1 MKVYVGNLPYQL
13 SDDDLIAFFESGG
26 ISADAIDDIALIK
39 DRETGRLRG
48 FGFVTFVNQEA
59 VDQALKMD
67 GNEMNSRPLRI
78 NMVRDRDD
86 GGDRRRG

>member
-67 GNEMNSRPLRI
+67 GNEMNGRPLRI